1 MATHDASGF
10 TSGLLIGLIMG
21 AAAAHYLENT
31 EEGKDILATLK
42 DRAGDA
48 LKEAKENP
56 ALAEKIAQLE
66 ETMNAA
72 RATINQA
79 AEKVVE
85 VTEEPVKSAPKK
97 KNLFQKMG
105 VSLKK

>member
-1 MATHDASGF
+1 MAAHDASGF
-10 TSGLLIGLIMG
+10 TSGLLIGLIVG
-21 AAAAHYLENT
+21 ASAAHYLENT
-31 EEGKDILATLK
+31 EEGKEILAALK
-42 DRAGDA
+42 DRASDA
-48 LKEAKENP
+48 LHDAKENP

-66 ETMNAA
+66 ATMNAA